1 MIIRTISGYSKRGTS
16 ILGLNSESSNVDKWP
31 YTTLSYANGPSYK
44 PRYQLLDSEVNDKD
58 YKYPSLLPL
67 EDETHGGDDVQIYA
81 RGPFSH
87 LLAGVIEQNVIPHV
101 LAFASCL
108 GDGLTTCNR
117 KQ

>member
-1 MIIRTISGYSKRGTS
+1 M
-16 ILGLNSESSNVDKWP
+16 
-31 YTTLSYANGPSYK
+31 
-44 PRYQLLDSEVNDKD
+44 LDSEVNGKN
-58 YKYPSLLPL
+58 YKYPSLLPMD
-67 EDETHGGDDVQIYA
+67 DETHGGDDVQIYA

-101 LAFASCL
+101 LAFASCI

>member
-1 MIIRTISGYSKRGTS
+1 M
-16 ILGLNSESSNVDKWP
+16 NSETSDVDKWP

-44 PRYQLLDSEVNDKD
+44 QRYQLLDKDVRNKD
-58 YKYPSLLPL
+58 YKYSSLLPM

-87 LLAGVIEQNVIPHV
+87 LFAGVIEQNVIPHV
-101 LAFASCL
+101 LAFASCM
-108 GDGLTTCNR
+108 GDGLTQCNR